1 MAEVGCLKDGAFQ
14 NGNFEGKVDVTGDS
28 IESGITYRRTINQVL
43 FNTGA
48 DVTSTL
54 TRAQSGTL
62 FLIDGTGDIVVN
74 LPALSTSNVG
84 IEYEFLVTTAVGGA
98 KTVAF
103 TLPGSGVSNFFG
115 NLTSQNASH
124 TLTTIDVAG
133 NVLTLAT
140 GTVKNSYVKLVCVND
155 DETKSTWYATF
166 WGTPVATIT

>member
-14 NGNFEGKVDVTGDS
+14 NGTFEGKVDVTGDS

-62 FLIDGTGDIVVN
+62 FLIDGTGNIVVN
-74 LPALSTSNVG
+74 LPALSKSNVG
-84 IEYEFLVTTAVGGA
+84 IEYEFLVTTVVGGD

-103 TLPGSGVSNFFG
+103 TLPGLGVSNFFG
-115 NLTSQNASH
+115 NLTLQNATH
-124 TLTTIDVAG
+124 TETTIVVSGD
-133 NVLTLAT
+133 VLTLVKD
-140 GTVKNSYVKLVCVND
+140 TVKNSYVRLVCVND
-155 DETKSTWYATF
+155 DGINSTWFATF
-166 WGTPVATIT
+166 WGTPVATIA